1 MLFQSYNN
9 YQDSDAK
16 DILFIQGENGWEKE
30 CGNGTFT
37 KLNKNHQF
45 DLQFHAPIENSCFL
59 LRKAGKSR
67 EIEAVYSIA
76 GTNVFP
82 NLGLVV
88 GKQIKYSFT
97 CPLITDGETIDRPAY
112 EDRTD
117 KMQKK
122 KESFIGS
129 YLSYA
134 CLVLIF
140 IAIQFA
146 IKKKHQTE
154 LRFIKGKGF

>member
-1 MLFQSYNN
+1 MFQDYKN
-9 YQDSDAK
+9 YRDSEAK
-16 DILFIQGENGWEKE
+16 DILFIQGENDWEKE

>member
-1 MLFQSYNN
+1 MLFQNYNN
-9 YQDSDAK
+9 YKESEAK
-16 DILFIQGENGWEKE
+16 DILYIQGENGWETG
-30 CGNGTFT
+30 CGNGTFST
-37 KLNKNHQF
+37 LPKNHQF
-45 DLQFHAPIENSCFL
+45 DMQFHAPIENSCFL

-82 NLGLVV
+82 NAGLVV

-97 CPLITDGETIDRPAY
+97 CPLISDGEVVDRPAY

-134 CLVLIF
+134 FLILIF
-140 IAIQFA
+140 IAVQLA

-154 LRFIKGKGF
+154 LRFVKGKGF